1 MIRVHLKPDLSSVAC
16 VRDHESSQTRAP
28 NVLCALT
35 NKAFK
40 VIVSCLTVMDR
51 TRLDW
56 DHLFKNG
63 LSAVIKLPGVI
74 TPFFILAL
82 VS

>member
-1 MIRVHLKPDLSSVAC
+1 MILVHLKPDLPSVAC
-16 VRDHESSQTRAP
+16 VRDRESSQTRAT
-28 NVLCALT
+28 NVLCALA

-51 TRLDW
+51 TSLDW

-74 TPFFILAL
+74 TSFFILAL